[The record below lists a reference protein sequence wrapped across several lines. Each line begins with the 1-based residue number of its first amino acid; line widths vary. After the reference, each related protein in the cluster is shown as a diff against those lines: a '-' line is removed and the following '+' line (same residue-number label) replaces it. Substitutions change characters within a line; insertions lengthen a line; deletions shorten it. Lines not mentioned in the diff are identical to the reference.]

1 MILHGELRNHNTKG
15 DNNKLRRNGKIPGN
29 IYGKNLKNMLVEFAE
44 LEVFNVLRK
53 NGEHGILDVDVDG
66 KTYKAI
72 IKEVQKDPL
81 TKKIIHLDL
90 YKVDDKE
97 KIHAKVPVVIKGEEY
112 LKGMNA
118 VVQKIQDEV
127 EVECSADKVPK
138 FIVADITKINKD
150 KITVSDLEIAE
161 EISVIAPPNALIATI
176 VKANQIVEEDKE
188 EAWKVSSWIFL

>member
-188 EAWKVSSWIFL
+188 EA